1 MTSKTTIEMTATII
15 EYARLKQVH
24 ICEDFPLMRAEEKAK
39 KYEKIDKITKHLTT
53 TTIATVFTIK
63 SVFINHLTKALLFL
77 RRQGTRPFWHRVKST
92 AVALLHRPYSTLRC
106 RGKWEAKRRI
116 PPVKLQ

>member
-39 KYEKIDKITKHLTT
+39 KYEKIDKITTQLFNGLVTVDEAARA
-53 TTIATVFTIK
+53 IANV
-63 SVFINHLTKALLFL
+63 
-77 RRQGTRPFWHRVKST
+77 
-92 AVALLHRPYSTLRC
+92 
-106 RGKWEAKRRI
+106 
-116 PPVKLQ
+116 